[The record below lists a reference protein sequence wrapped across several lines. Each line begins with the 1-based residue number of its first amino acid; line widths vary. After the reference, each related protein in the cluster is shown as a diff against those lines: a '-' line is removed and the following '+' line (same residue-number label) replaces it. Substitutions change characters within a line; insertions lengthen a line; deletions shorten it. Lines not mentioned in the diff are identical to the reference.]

1 MYYNLIKTPAF
12 MKTGKGILKSIDQI
26 LEDAHL
32 IYRRKI
38 LVTQDNL
45 YQEYEQDLANVRF
58 DKVVIVKGGNVDEV
72 PTVKEQC
79 KETDAL
85 IVAFGGGSVL
95 DLVKYA
101 ASQLDMPYINV
112 PSALSNDAV
121 YSCVARLT
129 KNGKKFSFG
138 VQPPIGIVV
147 DINIINKSPEIL
159 LYAGVA
165 DIVSNLSAIQDWLLA
180 HNEIGEPI
188 NELSYMLAKEAALPL
203 LRYKK
208 EDLHSDG
215 LILDL
220 VNGIVTSGLA
230 MIVSGNTRGTSGA
243 EHLISHA
250 IDEFFPEK
258 STIHGIQVGWA
269 HGIISKRWRNDNYSI
284 NDFYKQI
291 GLQEFFDKMVPWSEE
306 EFDTLIPYA
315 KQIRNRFT
323 VLNKI
328 DMFGVKTQGNTV
340 GGG

>member
-32 IYRRKI
+32 IYRKKI

-45 YQEYEQDLANVRF
+45 YQEYEQDLNYVRF

-72 PTVKEQC
+72 STVKEQC

-230 MIVSGNTRGTSGA
+230 MIVSGNTRGPSGA

-250 IDEFFPEK
+250 IDEYFPEK
-258 STIHGIQVGWA
+258 STIHGVQVGWA
-269 HGIISKRWRNDNYSI
+269 QGIIAKKYRNDPFKI
-284 NDFYKQI
+284 NDFFQQI
-291 GLQEFFDKMVPWSEE
+291 GLVDVYDKMVPWMED
-306 EFDTLIPYA
+306 EFDSLIPYA
-315 KQIRNRFT
+315 KKIRNRYT
-323 VLNKI
+323 V
-328 DMFGVKTQGNTV
+328 FNTISL
-340 GGG
+340 

>member
-12 MKTGKGILKSIDQI
+12 MKTGKGILKSIDKI

-32 IYRRKI
+32 IYRKKI

-45 YQEYEQDLANVRF
+45 YQEYEQDLKLVSF
-58 DKVVIVKGGNVDEV
+58 DKLVIVRGGSVDEV
-72 PTVKEQC
+72 TKVKGEC
-79 KETDAL
+79 REIDAL

-95 DLVKYA
+95 DLVKYS

-147 DINIINKSPEIL
+147 DIDIINKSPEIL

-180 HNEIGEPI
+180 HNDVGEPI

-208 EDLHSDG
+208 DDLHSDG

-250 IDEFFPEK
+250 IDEYFPEK

-269 HGIISKRWRNDNYSI
+269 HGIIAKRWRNDPYNI
-284 NDFYKQI
+284 NDFFSKI
-291 GLQEFFDKMVPWSEE
+291 GLHDVFNNIVPWSEE
-306 EFDTLIPYA
+306 EFNSLIPYA
-315 KQIRNRFT
+315 KQIRNRYTILNT
-323 VLNKI
+323 VL
-328 DMFGVKTQGNTV
+328 
-340 GGG
+340 

>member
-32 IYRRKI
+32 IYRKKI

-79 KETDAL
+79 KEMDAL

-138 VQPPIGIVV
+138 VQPPIGIIV

-180 HNEIGEPI
+180 HNETGEPI

-250 IDEFFPEK
+250 IDEYFPEK
-258 STIHGIQVGWA
+258 SSIHGVQVGWA
-269 HGIISKRWRNDNYSI
+269 QGIIAKRYRNDPFKV
-284 NDFYKQI
+284 NDFFQQI
-291 GLQEFFDKMVPWSEE
+291 GLSEAYDNMIPWKEEDFDS
-306 EFDTLIPYA
+306 LIPYA
-315 KQIRNRFT
+315 RKIRNRYTIF
-323 VLNKI
+323 NKL
-328 DMFGVKTQGNTV
+328 
-340 GGG
+340 

>member
-1 MYYNLIKTPAF
+1 
-12 MKTGKGILKSIDQI
+12 MKTGKGILKSIDKI

-32 IYRRKI
+32 IYRKKI
-38 LVTQDNL
+38 LVTQENL
-45 YQEYEQDLANVRF
+45 YQEYEQNLKMVSF
-58 DKVVIVKGGNVDEV
+58 DKVVFVRGGSVDEV
-72 PTVKEQC
+72 TKVKEEC

-95 DLVKYA
+95 DLVKYS

-147 DINIINKSPEIL
+147 DIDIINKSPEIL

-250 IDEFFPEK
+250 IDEYFPEK

-269 HGIISKRWRNDNYSI
+269 QAIIAKRWRNDPYKI
-284 NDFYKQI
+284 NDYFQQM
-291 GLQEFFDKMVPWSEE
+291 GLKEVFDKMVPWTEE
-306 EFDTLIPYA
+306 GFDSLIPYA
-315 KQIRNRFT
+315 KKIRNRYT
-323 VLNKI
+323 VFNAI
-328 DMFGVKTQGNTV
+328 NE
-340 GGG
+340 

>member
-12 MKTGKGILKSIDQI
+12 MKTGKGILKDIDKI

-32 IYRRKI
+32 VYKKKI

-45 YQEYEQDLANVRF
+45 YQDFENDLKEVSF
-58 DKVVIVKGGNVDEV
+58 DNVVIVKGGSIDEV
-72 PTVKEQC
+72 QFVKDQC
-79 KETDAL
+79 KEMDVL

-95 DLVKYA
+95 DLVKFS

-147 DINIINKSPEIL
+147 DIDIIKKSPEIL

-180 HNEIGEPI
+180 HNKIGEPI

-230 MIVSGNTRGTSGA
+230 MIISGNTRGTSGA

-250 IDEFFPEK
+250 IDEYFPEK

-269 HGIISKRWRNDNYSI
+269 QGIIAKRWRNDSYQV
-284 NDFYKQI
+284 NDFFQQI
-291 GLQEFFDKMVPWSEE
+291 GLKEVFNKIVPWSEE
-306 EFDTLIPYA
+306 EFDSLIPYA
-315 KQIRNRFT
+315 RKIRNRYTIF
-323 VLNKI
+323 
-328 DMFGVKTQGNTV
+328 NTLV
-340 GGG
+340 